1 MNEKVDIEIFK
12 RRLSVE
18 IEGLT
23 PLEISTLAKQV
34 SDKMGE
40 IFNQHKNVADGSK
53 LAILTALDFAAELSK
68 VKDASETSRRVLEHK
83 LDHLTELLKASL
95 SSVEGRA
102 E

>member
-1 MNEKVDIEIFK
+1 MNEKVDIEIFH

-34 SDKMGE
+34 SEKMAE
-40 IFNQHKNVADGSK
+40 IAAQNKTIADSSK

-68 VKDASETSRRVLEHK
+68 ARDANDTARKVLDNR
-83 LDHLTELLKASL
+83 LDHVTQVLKTALTHAAS
-95 SSVEGRA
+95 A